1 MVKYIKLSVSFV
13 ICLLACIAFF
23 SIGVTGVEAQSLSAS
38 QCNHGCCST
47 HRNCR
52 HQRHN
57 DLNKHSKCS
66 KCNKRGPAGP
76 TGPAGPVGNTGP
88 QGPVGNTGSTGPIGP
103 AGPQGPIGNIGP
115 QGPIGN
121 TGPQG
126 PIGNTGPQGP
136 IGNTGST
143 GPIGPAGP
151 QGPVGNTGSTGPIG
165 PAGPQGPIGNTGST
179 GPIGPAGPQGP
190 VGNTGPA
197 GPAGPPA
204 NLPQYGYVY
213 NKSAQVVPI
222 EADVTFDTNGITTPG
237 ITHAPGTSQIH
248 VTVTGDYVAF
258 FSVSTVEPG
267 QFALFVNGAPVM
279 GAVYGSGAGTQ
290 QNSGQTMLALS
301 SGDVLTLRNHTS
313 ASAVTLQT
321 ATGGTQANVN
331 ASLAVIKLN

>member
-76 TGPAGPVGNTGP
+76 AGPA
-88 QGPVGNTGSTGPIGP
+88 
-103 AGPQGPIGNIGP
+103 
-115 QGPIGN
+115 
-121 TGPQG
+121 
-126 PIGNTGPQGP
+126 
-136 IGNTGST
+136 
-143 GPIGPAGP
+143 
-151 QGPVGNTGSTGPIG
+151 GPVGNTGSTGPIG
-165 PAGPQGPIGNTGST
+165 PAGPQGPIGNTGPQGPIGNTGSQGPIGNTGST

-190 VGNTGPA
+190 IGNTGPQGPIGNTGPQGPIGNTGPA

>member
-1 MVKYIKLSVSFV
+1 MVKCIKLGVSFV

-52 HQRHN
+52 YQPRN

-76 TGPAGPVGNTGP
+76 
-88 QGPVGNTGSTGPIGP
+88 
-103 AGPQGPIGNIGP
+103 

-121 TGPQG
+121 TGPTG
-126 PIGNTGPQGP
+126 PIGPA
-136 IGNTGST
+136 
-143 GPIGPAGP
+143 GPAGP
-151 QGPVGNTGSTGPIG
+151 QGPVGNTGPAGPIGNTGPAGPQGPVGNTGPIG
-165 PAGPQGPIGNTGST
+165 PAGPQGPIGNTG
-179 GPIGPAGPQGP
+179 
-190 VGNTGPA
+190 PA

-204 NLPQYGYVY
+204 NLPQPQYGYVY

-237 ITHAPGTSQIH
+237 ITHAPGTSQIDI
-248 VTVTGDYVAF
+248 TVTGDYVVF
-258 FSVSTVEPG
+258 FSISTVEPG
-267 QFALFVNGAPVM
+267 QFALFVNGAPIM

-321 ATGGTQANVN
+321 DTGGTQANVN